1 MFLRTDIEC
10 LTNALKEYGSLE
22 FGKLSTISHRE
33 NAWKNDTENGE
44 MDYEDMIDQ
53 SPKQKELIR
62 NLREHSRQM
71 VF

>member
-33 NAWKNDTENGE
+33 NAWKNATENGE